1 MFDIMFMRQKRNEPA
16 RLIWIAPHGP
26 FIRSDQSSNCR
37 TVRAQS
43 HLIVSGGGPK
53 MAEWEVVFS
62 AGSELKLVISQAIDP
77 IWL

>member
-1 MFDIMFMRQKRNEPA
+1 MFDLASLHEITCHCEIVPTIFKCEVSMR
-16 RLIWIAPHGP
+16 
-26 FIRSDQSSNCR
+26 
-37 TVRAQS
+37 
-43 HLIVSGGGPK
+43 GPK